1 MQKIYLVLTHT
12 GTLLS
17 NLIKLYTKNDYSH
30 ISIAFDEDLDEMYSF
45 GRLFTY
51 NAFIGG
57 LVREYL
63 YKGTFKRFKKTT
75 TSIYSIDVS
84 EIQYDEIKKVVLKMY
99 ERRRNYKFNFW
110 GVFFVMFNKKI
121 KRKNAL
127 YCAEFV
133 KYALASGNVNVKN
146 LPEII
151 KPEDFKKLKD
161 ARLIYKGLLKEYKNR
176 IRAIE
181 APAEISTQIESII
194 RTKAAV

>member
-45 GRLFTY
+45 GRIFTY

-57 LVREYL
+57 LVREYMN
-63 YKGTFKRFKKTT
+63 KGTFKRFKKTC

-84 EIQYDEIKKVVLKMY
+84 DNQYNEIKNEVLNMY
-99 ERRRNYKFNFW
+99 ERRREYKFNFW

-133 KYALASGNVNVKN
+133 KYALDSGNVNIST

-151 KPEDFKKLKD
+151 KPEDFKKLEEAK
-161 ARLIYKGLLKEYKNR
+161 LIYKGLLQEYKNR
-176 IRAIE
+176 IRVLESPEVPI
-181 APAEISTQIESII
+181 QIESII